1 MVFLQKLQETSILI
15 LMSVD
20 ESSAKSQAKGPKS
33 WPICISNTI
42 NKFLD
47 ILVDKLPR
55 HLPPFHNVDH
65 KIEVMPWS
73 RLSSKSPY

>member
-1 MVFLQKLQETSILI
+1 MKRGSKFRIIVNLKLEYYVSLAKVGIHLVFLQKLQETSILI

-47 ILVDKLPR
+47 ILVQTP
-55 HLPPFHNVDH
+55 
-65 KIEVMPWS
+65 
-73 RLSSKSPY
+73 